1 MPTEAQRTNRPVFGD
16 HTDRQILRFRRIRA
30 ERQEVLAGDSA
41 PLLCGRG
48 TKLLLCG
55 RAGSLARSSNG
66 GVTWERLGSL
76 RDHESPNGERSEP
89 HPKGDVL
96 ALVDLAPAASVLAA
110 LARDDT
116 IAVLSSGD
124 FGETWHAAG
133 AIASPAAADADPVRF
148 QALPGGSVVLWN
160 GPAAFR
166 SDDGGRTWSGT
177 GEGTGCARSEAPAE
191 PDSVREQRS
200 RVVLPDGRVVLTYA
214 EPSFPFG
221 ARALISTDGGDTWG
235 SEVFVLGVARAAT
248 NTLQPRPLRCD
259 PGVGAVSVA
268 LDDGAI
274 VSAYDRGA
282 AIAPAMPPGD
292 GRRVDESSLRPA
304 IVVVRWTPEGLRR
317 PPLVYPN
324 LWTHRVNAR
333 GYLDNG
339 LVRMRPDD
347 RFEGG
352 DYIEDYEMIVFR
364 RRPAEQRFFAGAGTK
379 GVVVC
384 RHPDGSLVLASRTAS
399 IHRSTDEG
407 RTWTKIAEISRP
419 GQLPNTFAFGVTS
432 KGTYLMGYGTLLRPA
447 DPANG
452 VLSIRQIN
460 IARSEDGGR
469 TWTADRLQPGP
480 MRYGGGGDGSR
491 ITELSD
497 GMIVM
502 GCGTASNDPARKEGY
517 RGDVMLR
524 SRDDGRTWDD
534 WTVLPPGSNESNFLE
549 LPSGELLC
557 ATRYERDAASE
568 DYFAVQSGGDAAD
581 GWPPPSRNR
590 CGEGRYKN
598 EAVMF
603 SGDRGDN
610 WSTPEL
616 VTRIHMVS
624 ADVVLSPDGRVVLT
638 YDHKDACGGPRA
650 LVSADGGRTWEPQ
663 VYLLAYHTRDA
674 RTSSVVLGDGRILT
688 LWAGAGEEGIHATTW
703 SPD

>member
-1 MPTEAQRTNRPVFGD
+1 MSGD
-16 HTDRQILRFRRIRA
+16 HSDREILRYRRIRV
-30 ERQEVLAGDSA
+30 ERQEALSGDTA
-41 PLLCGRG
+41 PMLCGRG

-55 RAGSLARSSNG
+55 RAGSLARSTNR

-76 RDHESPNGERSEP
+76 REHAGANGR
-89 HPKGDVL
+89 VL
-96 ALVDLAPAASVLAA
+96 ALAEQAPDSVLAA
-110 LARDDT
+110 LHHEGT
-116 IAVLSSGD
+116 IAVLSSD
-124 FGETWHAAG
+124 DYGETWQAGGRIAIGAEAAAG
-133 AIASPAAADADPVRF
+133 PARF
-148 QALPGGSVVLWN
+148 EALPGGSLRLWI
-160 GPAAFR
+160 GATAFR
-166 SDDGGRTWSGT
+166 SSDGGSAWEASG
-177 GEGTGCARSEAPAE
+177 EIPAGAGPDE
-191 PDSVREQRS
+191 PESVRERGH
-200 RVVLPDGRVVLTYA
+200 RVALPDGRVVLTYA
-214 EPSFPFG
+214 EPCYPNG
-221 ARALISTDGGDTWG
+221 ARALISADGGDTWG
-235 SEVFVLGVARAAT
+235 DEVFVLGHARAAT
-248 NTLQPRPLRCD
+248 NTVQPRQLRCE

-268 LDDGAI
+268 LDDGTI

-282 AIAPAMPPGD
+282 AIPPAMAPMD
-292 GRRVDESSLRPA
+292 GRRMDESSHGPA

-324 LWTHRVNAR
+324 LSSHRVDSR

-352 DYIEDYEMIVFR
+352 DFIDDYEMIVFR

-384 RHPDGSLVLASRTAS
+384 RHPDGSLVFASRTSA

-407 RTWTKIAEISRP
+407 RTWTQIAEVTRP
-419 GQLPNTFAFGVTS
+419 GNQATTFAFGVTAR
-432 KGTYLMGYGTLLRPA
+432 GTYLMGYSTLLRAA
-447 DPANG
+447 DRATG
-452 VLSIRQIN
+452 VPSNRQTN
-460 IARSEDGGR
+460 IARSEDGR
-469 TWTADRLQPGP
+469 TWTAGPLRPGP
-480 MRYGGGGDGSR
+480 MRYGGAGDGSR

-497 GMIVM
+497 GTVVM
-502 GCGTASNDPARKEGY
+502 GCGTASNDPSRQAGY

-534 WTVLPPGSNESNFLE
+534 WAVLPPGSTESNFLE

-557 ATRYERDAASE
+557 ATRYQRPAASD
-568 DYFAVQSGGDAAD
+568 DYFGSSSAGAPPE
-581 GWPPPSRNR
+581 GWPFPSRNL

-603 SGDRGDN
+603 SRDRGDN
-610 WSTPEL
+610 WTTPEL

-624 ADVVLSPDGRVVLT
+624 ADAVLLPDGRVVLT
-638 YDHKDACGGPRA
+638 YDHKDACGGARA
-650 LVSADGGRTWEPQ
+650 LVSADGGRTWEPD
-663 VYLLAYHTRDA
+663 VYILAYHAIDA
-674 RTSSVVLGDGRILT
+674 RTSSVVLRDGRILT

>member
-1 MPTEAQRTNRPVFGD
+1 MSGD
-16 HTDRQILRFRRIRA
+16 HSDREILRYRRIRV
-30 ERQEVLAGDSA
+30 ERQEALPGDTA
-41 PLLCGRG
+41 PMLCGRG

-55 RAGSLARSSNG
+55 RAGSLARSTNR

-76 RDHESPNGERSEP
+76 REHAGSNGR
-89 HPKGDVL
+89 VL
-96 ALVDLAPAASVLAA
+96 ALAEQAPDSVLAV
-110 LARDDT
+110 LCHEGT

-124 FGETWHAAG
+124 YGETWDAGGEIPAG
-133 AIASPAAADADPVRF
+133 A
-148 QALPGGSVVLWN
+148 
-160 GPAAFR
+160 GP
-166 SDDGGRTWSGT
+166 D
-177 GEGTGCARSEAPAE
+177 E
-191 PDSVREQRS
+191 PESVRERGH

-214 EPSFPFG
+214 EPCYPYG
-221 ARALISTDGGDTWG
+221 ARAVISADGGDTWG
-235 SEVFVLGVARAAT
+235 DEVFVLGHARAAT
-248 NTLQPRPLRCD
+248 NTVQPRPLRCD
-259 PGVGAVSVA
+259 PGGGAVSVA
-268 LDDGAI
+268 VDDGTI

-282 AIAPAMPPGD
+282 AIPPAMAPMD
-292 GRRVDESSLRPA
+292 GRRMDESSHGPA

-324 LWTHRVNAR
+324 LSSHRVDSR

-352 DYIEDYEMIVFR
+352 DFIDDYEMIVFR
-364 RRPAEQRFFAGAGTK
+364 RRLAEQRFFAGAGTK

-384 RHPDGSLVLASRTAS
+384 RHPDGSLVFASRTSA

-407 RTWTKIAEISRP
+407 RTWTRIAEVTRP
-419 GQLPNTFAFGVTS
+419 GNQATTFAFGVTAR
-432 KGTYLMGYGTLLRPA
+432 GTYLMGYSTLLRPA
-447 DPANG
+447 DRATGAP
-452 VLSIRQIN
+452 SIRQTN

-469 TWTADRLQPGP
+469 TWTAGPLRPGP
-480 MRYGGGGDGSR
+480 MRYGGAGDGSR

-497 GMIVM
+497 GTVVM
-502 GCGTASNDPARKEGY
+502 GCGTASIDPSRQAGY

-534 WTVLPPGSNESNFLE
+534 WAVLPPGSTESNFLE

-557 ATRYERDAASE
+557 ATRYQRPAASD
-568 DYFAVQSGGDAAD
+568 DYFGSSSAGAPPE
-581 GWPPPSRNR
+581 GWPFPSRNL

-603 SGDRGDN
+603 SRDRGDN
-610 WSTPEL
+610 WTTPEL

-624 ADVVLSPDGRVVLT
+624 ADAVLLPDGRVVLT

-650 LVSADGGRTWEPQ
+650 LVSADGGRTWQPD
-663 VYLLAYHTRDA
+663 VYILAYHAIDA
-674 RTSSVVLGDGRILT
+674 RTSSVVLRDGRILT
-688 LWAGAGEEGIHATTW
+688 LWAGAGEEGIHATMW
-703 SPD
+703 APD

>member
-1 MPTEAQRTNRPVFGD
+1 MLQIWEHAD
-16 HTDRQILRFRRIRA
+16 HSDREILRYRRIRA
-30 ERQEVLAGDSA
+30 ERQEVLPGDTA
-41 PLLCGRG
+41 PMLCGHG
-48 TKLLLCG
+48 PKLLLCG
-55 RAGSLARSSNG
+55 RAGSLARSTDG

-76 RDHESPNGERSEP
+76 REPESSNG
-89 HPKGDVL
+89 HVL
-96 ALVDLAPAASVLAA
+96 TLAELAPDSVLAA
-110 LARDDT
+110 LAHEGA

-124 FGETWHAAG
+124 FGETWHASG
-133 AIASPAAADADPVRF
+133 TIASPAGPAAGPVRF
-148 QALPGGSVVLWN
+148 EASPGGTLLLWM
-160 GPAAFR
+160 GRTAYR
-166 SDDGGRTWSGT
+166 SSDGGSTWAATDEILAGA
-177 GEGTGCARSEAPAE
+177 GPDE
-191 PDSVREQRS
+191 PENVRERGG
-200 RVVLPDGRVVLTYA
+200 RVALPDGRVVLTYA
-214 EPSFPFG
+214 EPCFPFG
-221 ARALISTDGGDTWG
+221 ARAVISTDGGDTWG
-235 SEVFVLGVARAAT
+235 EEVFVLGHARAAT
-248 NTLQPRPLRCD
+248 NTVQPRQLRCD

-268 LDDGAI
+268 LDDGSI

-282 AIAPAMPPGD
+282 AIPPATPPMD
-292 GRRVDESSLRPA
+292 GRRMDESSHRPA
-304 IVVVRWTPEGLRR
+304 IVVVRWTPDGLRR

-460 IARSEDGGR
+460 ITRSEDGGR

-603 SGDRGDN
+603 SGDRGYN

-624 ADVVLSPDGRVVLT
+624 ADVVLLPDGRVVLT
-638 YDHKDACGGPRA
+638 YDHKHACGGPRA
-650 LVSADGGRTWEPQ
+650 IVSADAGRTWEPQ

-674 RTSSVVLGDGRILT
+674 RTSSVVLSDGRILT
-688 LWAGAGEEGIHATTW
+688 LWAGAGEAGIHATTW